1 MDMGKPN
8 VRLAA
13 EAAIRSK
20 ARPVVVVTGCK
31 RAAVEAALA
40 DLDVAGWRVAGGAC
54 GRGVRARVP
63 ASMGGYVGRR
73 RAMIAV
79 RRGAY
84 SIAFPIDKV
93 LAQFPGKIMV
103 KPGESYPQPASRPS
117 RPSKRLG

>member
-20 ARPVVVVTGCK
+20 ARPVVVVTGYK
-31 RAAVEAALA
+31 RAARSRRALA
-40 DLDVAGWRVAGGAC
+40 DLDVAGWRVAGRAC

-103 KPGESYPQPASRPS
+103 KPGESYLYP
-117 RPSKRLG
+117 